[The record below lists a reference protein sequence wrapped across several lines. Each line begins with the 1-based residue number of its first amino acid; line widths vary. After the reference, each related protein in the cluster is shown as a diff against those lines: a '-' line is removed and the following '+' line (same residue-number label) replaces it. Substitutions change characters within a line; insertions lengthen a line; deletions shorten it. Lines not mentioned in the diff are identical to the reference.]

1 MISKPINILLYED
14 NPGYRDS
21 FKLAAQKERI
31 ITEAYD
37 NADNILEVLEENP
50 RKHKFVV
57 LDARAYLH
65 EGQSQ
70 GTESEANLHKIF
82 REIERIGKKQDRI
95 IQYCINTGFAEVKLQ
110 YQEVLPCRI
119 FEKGQET
126 ELFKY
131 IWDSYNNTDGAIVRH
146 DYPDMFAFVDA
157 YFDDPN
163 TEVLTALLLK
173 KNYESN
179 SIAARVSNLASLRRL
194 VEHAMDIIFANYLN
208 SQPGVVKSQATRVKD
223 IINHLNNNND
233 VPPHVFGAVIN
244 TMKTA
249 SNFGSHTP
257 DQAAEIDDYPSNNS
271 IIGLTF
277 GYFDI
282 ISWAI
287 KLLR

>member
-1 MISKPINILLYED
+1 MIIKPINILLYED

-37 NADNILEVLEENP
+37 NADNILEALEENP

-119 FEKGQET
+119 FEKGQEAD
-126 ELFKY
+126 LFKY
-131 IWDSYNNTDGAIVRH
+131 IWDSYNNTDGAKLRN
-146 DYPDMFAFVDA
+146 DFPELFDFADS
-157 YFDDPN
+157 YFDD
-163 TEVLTALLLK
+163 TSIEVLSALLHQK
-173 KNYESN
+173 QYESN
-179 SIAARVSNLASLRRL
+179 SIAHRVNNLSSLRRL
-194 VEHAMDIIFANYLN
+194 VEHTMDILFQQYLHSQGDIVRSRASRAGDVINYLN
-208 SQPGVVKSQATRVKD
+208 SNG
-223 IINHLNNNND
+223 I
-233 VPPHVFGAVIN
+233 VPPQVFGAVVNIL
-244 TMKTA
+244 KTA
-249 SNFGSHTP
+249 SNFGSHSP
-257 DQAAEIDDYPSNNS
+257 EQAEQIEDYPTTNS
-271 IIGLTF
+271 IIALTF
-277 GYFDI
+277 GFLET
-282 ISWAI
+282 ISWTK
-287 KLLR
+287 KLLS